1 MTSPGFGF
9 RKRLCPKMEKSFK
22 LSTPQKEEIVKRTV
36 CDEAV
41 TYKNKQGT
49 IAEVHGCGEH
59 LHKHTYVQC
68 IRRLYHMHSKL
79 CIIASCVC
87 SLVNYTVSH

>member
-22 LSTPQKEEIVKRTV
+22 LPTPQKEEIIKRTV
-36 CDEAV
+36 CDEAM
-41 TYKNKQGT
+41 TYKNKQVT

-68 IRRLYHMHSKL
+68 LRRVLSHAQQALY
-79 CIIASCVC
+79 
-87 SLVNYTVSH
+87 NR